1 MSTVE
6 DSGDIS
12 MYVLLEAM
20 LYTVA
25 QSYLPHHEI
34 AQTFDVAGPD
44 QDVQWRRSRLLCG
57 KVTEQDIRRD
67 LTVAKTCSSVN
78 LPLRQ
83 SPVQENERLTRFG

>member
-44 QDVQWRRSRLLCG
+44 QDVQWRRS
-57 KVTEQDIRRD
+57 
-67 LTVAKTCSSVN
+67 
-78 LPLRQ
+78 
-83 SPVQENERLTRFG
+83 